1 MKKELE
7 TVEETSTIPKYCSKY
22 PKLLKK
28 KKKRKEEGL
37 VAQMSLKRH
46 DN

>member
-7 TVEETSTIPKYCSKY
+7 TDSETSTIPKYCSKY
-22 PKLLKK
+22 PKLL